1 MFDTYEVA
9 KQLVVRLRDLV
20 PVIQRVDRELA
31 DQLKRAASSVVLNL
45 AEGQQY
51 DNGNKLRH
59 YKIAQGSAHEVKAA
73 LDVAEGWGYIEA
85 ATAERALLDRLLAL
99 LWKLTT
105 SPKLQPTMRNNRAK
119 GAPAS

>member
-1 MFDTYEVA
+1 MFETYEVA
-9 KQLVVRLRDLV
+9 KQLVVRLREQV
-20 PVIQRVDRELA
+20 PAIHRVDPDLA

-45 AEGQQY
+45 AEGQRF

-73 LDVAEGWGYIEA
+73 LDVAEGWGYIA
-85 ATAERALLDRLLAL
+85 HATEERALLDRLLAM

-105 SPKLQPTMRNNRAK
+105 SPKLQPVVGRSFAKRAR
-119 GAPAS
+119 AS

>member
-9 KQLVVRLRDLV
+9 KQLVIRLREAV
-20 PVIQRVDRELA
+20 AIIQRVDRDLA

-45 AEGQQY
+45 AEGQRF

-59 YKIAQGSAHEVKAA
+59 YKIAQGSAREVLGA
-73 LDVAEGWGYIEA
+73 LDGAEGWGYIQHA
-85 ATAERALLDRLLAL
+85 AEERTLLDRLLAL

-105 SPKLQPTMRNNRAK
+105 SPKLRRALVSNGATRGPTR
-119 GAPAS
+119 

>member
-9 KQLVVRLRDLV
+9 KQLVVHLREQV
-20 PVIQRVDRELA
+20 PVIQRVDPDLA

-45 AEGQQY
+45 AEGQRF

-59 YKIAQGSAHEVKAA
+59 YKIAQGSAHEVRAA
-73 LDVAEGWGYIEA
+73 LDVAEGWGYIPH
-85 ATAERALLDRLLAL
+85 ATAEREVLDRLLAL

-105 SPKLQPTMRNNRAK
+105 SPKLQPTLVRNGARR
-119 GAPAS
+119 APAR